1 MDEMLKQFEERL
13 IEIVRSAVE
22 SEIDSYGLATSSDLE
37 SMQNDINYSFREL
50 RDSFKEIYKDF
61 R

>member
-1 MDEMLKQFEERL
+1 MEEMLKQFEERL

-37 SMQNDINYSFREL
+37 SMANDINYSFREL
-50 RDSFKEIYKDF
+50 KDSFKEIYKDF

>member
-13 IEIVRSAVE
+13 IDIVRTAVE
-22 SEIDSYGLATSSDLE
+22 SEIDSYGVATSSELDSLK
-37 SMQNDINYSFREL
+37 SDIDYSFREM

>member
-13 IEIVRSAVE
+13 IDIVRSAVE
-22 SEIDSYGLATSSDLE
+22 AEIDSYGLATSSDLD
-37 SMQNDINYSFREL
+37 SLKSDIDYSFREM